1 MVAEAFLVTCNKRV
15 WRATVFF
22 ALMLSPSFLSA
33 QSISRTESVIFDLVT
48 PIQETRNFNWYTR
61 SGRRE
66 HGAHQSMWEPLFLLN
81 YETGQLEPWLG
92 VSLAPRNSASPDE
105 WTLVLRRGVTWSDGT
120 PFTADDVV
128 FTVNELVLGLDSQGR
143 PDSDRARRAESLIA
157 HEALTIR
164 QQVQHAVK
172 VDSHT
177 VTFRLKRPNPRFA
190 LENFAGTFFGS
201 FLIMPAHRWREALNE
216 NRYATPAE
224 FRFENPIGTGP
235 YRPVPA
241 ESSPTRMVWV
251 RNDDWWGAKPPP
263 PPTGG
268 AGTPPGGTGTPFRP
282 LPEPR
287 WLEWRVLGSD
297 AQSKA
302 ALEQNDLDAGRV
314 MSLETLREAQASNPR
329 IIGWDPASP
338 VAWNDPC
345 ARQLEVNTL
354 REPWTDPRLRRAVS
368 LLIDRQILAS
378 TVYGGAAVPSRTLFP
393 EYGGPPTAPPNAASP
408 SVPLNAGLRAS
419 IEEVVG
425 AGLGVAPRAD
435 ATEAA
440 AQLATAGWIR
450 TGDFFRKDDNSLTV
464 TILVNVAQAQDVQ
477 IAREVA
483 RQLTAAGIN
492 ARTSEVSNAEFW
504 GEAIPKGNYEMALTW
519 LACGSVAEP
528 YTSLARYAVAPAPL
542 GVRSPGFNNTGR
554 WTPAQDFVDIVTR
567 ELGLQVLSPADVSR
581 FVVRAYRHLSN
592 EMPIIPLIQSP
603 RIIPFNTTYWN
614 SWPVRGG
621 PGVPMHSWG
630 STHRIIHALRRVQ

>member
-1 MVAEAFLVTCNKRV
+1 MKRINGV
-15 WRATVFF
+15 QNTALTIICSISVGF
-22 ALMLSPSFLSA
+22 ALLYASSA
-33 QSISRTESVIFDLVT
+33 YPQEPPRDQTAIFEVLV
-48 PIQETRNFNWYTR
+48 PVREPQDFNWYTPA
-61 SGRRE
+61 GRRD
-66 HGAHQSMWEPLFLLN
+66 HGAHQAMWEPLFLFN
-81 YETGQLEPWLG
+81 YETAQLEPWLAI
-92 VSLAPRNSASPDE
+92 SLSPRNPASHDE
-105 WTLVLRRGVTWSDGT
+105 WTLVLRRGVAWSDGT

-143 PDSDRARRAESLIA
+143 PDSDRARRAESLIV
-157 HEALTIR
+157 HEALIIR
-164 QQVQHAVK
+164 QQVQGAVK

-177 VTFRLKRPNPRFA
+177 VTFKLKRPNPRFA

-201 FLIMPAHRWREALNE
+201 FLIMPAHRWREALKE

-235 YRPVPA
+235 YRPVLA

-251 RNDDWWGAKPPP
+251 RNDNWWGAKS
-263 PPTGG
+263 PPTPAGG
-268 AGTPPGGTGTPFRP
+268 AGMPPEGAGTPFRP

-287 WLEWRVLGSD
+287 RLEWRVLGSD

-314 MSLETLREAQASNPR
+314 MSLEALRDAQARNPR

-338 VAWNDPC
+338 LAWNDPC

-354 REPWTDPRLRRAVS
+354 REPWADPRLRRAVS
-368 LLIDRQILAS
+368 LLIDRQTLAS
-378 TVYGGAAVPSRTLFP
+378 AVYGGAAVPSRTLFP
-393 EYGGPPTAPPNAASP
+393 EYGGPPPAPPNAAP
-408 SVPLNAGLRAS
+408 PPVPLNAGLRAS

-450 TGDFFRKDDNSLTV
+450 TGDFFRKDDKSLAV

-528 YTSLARYAVAPAPL
+528 YTSLARYAVAPVPL

-567 ELGLQVLSPADVSR
+567 ELGLQVLPPADVPR
-581 FVVRAYRHLSN
+581 VVVRAYRHLSN

-614 SWPVRGG
+614 GWPVRGG
-621 PGVPMHSWG
+621 PGVPMHNWG
-630 STHRIIHALRRVQ
+630 STHRIIHALRRAQ